1 MKKTATL
8 LAGLLLVTG
17 TVFAAN
23 WDVTTAT
30 VEGDIY
36 LLSTENGSLGTSAG
50 DLNFKLEAVKSGDF
64 GTLTTTIAVDK
75 ASEDQTAINFAY
87 EKTEG
92 DFTIGI
98 GADVAT
104 TDGAGKT
111 ATWAF
116 KTNESSDAYI
126 AWNVMGS
133 ETVKFTYYPYEVDG
147 MSWDNDT
154 WESFAQTSDP
164 GFALD
169 LTLSENTTVTTKVAV
184 ANGDS
189 NTKNSYTAKLELST
203 VVAGASV
210 SAAVGASSYNAVVAT
225 DTTKNTMLVA
235 ASVSKDLTDTVS
247 VSAEYNM
254 EKVEDTDA
262 LTGIYVYGSV
272 DLEEVNG
279 YKPTA
284 YAALTLLNDMAAEYD
299 KDDSNGAFTEVEVGL
314 DMAQGN
320 ITVTPYVVFDSR
332 EEKAYSK
339 EDSTDTSKTATT
351 VAVSLSYS
359 F

>member
-235 ASVSKDLTDTVS
+235 ASVSKDLTDAVS

-262 LTGIYVYGSV
+262 LTGIYVYGSA

-284 YAALTLLNDMAAEYD
+284 YAALTLLNDMAANYD
-299 KDDSNGAFTEVEVGL
+299 NGDSNGAFTELEVGL

-320 ITVTPYVVFDSR
+320 VTVTPYVLLDSR

>member
-104 TDGAGKT
+104 TDGAGNT

-210 SAAVGASSYNAVVAT
+210 SAAVGASSYNAVAT

-262 LTGIYVYGSV
+262 LTGIYVYGSA

-284 YAALTLLNDMAAEYD
+284 YAALTLLNDMAANYD
-299 KDDSNGAFTEVEVGL
+299 NVDSNGAFTELEVGL

-339 EDSTDTSKTATT
+339 EDSLDTSKTATT